1 MNRSRRMLLLAAAAV
16 LLFLPAAVHVPVP
29 STACSATL
37 ECACGGGTVEIN
49 CVGVVSCSRHARS
62 VVCDGVSTSCPPFGS
77 CPP

>member
-1 MNRSRRMLLLAAAAV
+1 MDRSRRMLLLVAAAV
-16 LLFLPAAVHVPVP
+16 LMFLPATLPGPVQ

-49 CVGVVSCSRHARS
+49 CVGVVSCMRHARS
-62 VVCDGVSTSCPPFGS
+62 VVCDGVTTQCPPFGS

>member
-1 MNRSRRMLLLAAAAV
+1 MDRSRRMLLLAAAV
-16 LLFLPAAVHVPVP
+16 LMLLPAALPRPVW

-37 ECACGGGTVEIN
+37 ECACGGGTVEIS

-62 VVCDGVSTSCPPFGS
+62 VLCDGVTTQCPPFGS